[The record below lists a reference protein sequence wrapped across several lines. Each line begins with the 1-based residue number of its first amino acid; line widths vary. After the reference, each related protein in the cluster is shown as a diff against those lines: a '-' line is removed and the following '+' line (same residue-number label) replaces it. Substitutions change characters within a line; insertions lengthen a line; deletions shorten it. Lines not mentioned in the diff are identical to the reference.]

1 MSDSRRRRSSGN
13 SRQNQRSASSTN
25 GGHDVT
31 NTNANGSSTGRDSG
45 VRSKNFKSS
54 YQRSGS
60 YDKVRR
66 LVKEEGRMA
75 RNLVT
80 WNVPVDSDDS
90 DDDESKQ
97 RRSHKQ
103 HPLVMGKARK
113 KSQSMPSLESPREHK
128 SSSGDTQ
135 EKGSLTPGR
144 KKAIAKKADLR
155 ARYWAFLFD
164 NLQRA
169 VDEIYQ
175 TCEVDESIMECKEV
189 IMILKS
195 ATQDFE
201 SLIKRITVQK
211 DFENADAEN
220 RPTSIVWEVRKSSS
234 SPAKLRSPSWPAEA
248 RLHSPRRPTSLAW
261 EVRKTSPGHALG
273 SPTPD
278 GYRNTPSPVNRTLNF
293 GTTAAAQGSGKA
305 SPVPVASMGT
315 SWADRVKG
323 KKPIRPIP
331 QSPIKEEPAK
341 QTPHPPPP
349 APPSAPPSSQ
359 DAQNETR
366 VPSLDGTHS
375 EDADDEGWETV
386 QRSKPN
392 RSRPSSAKHASSS
405 NNNSRH
411 HPAGTTSANKAP
423 APPGTHSVQTS
434 TAPVSSKPPLPAHSK
449 PRERA
454 DSEKE
459 NRPDHVDQRNLASG
473 GGVNRQLMQ
482 EKQNVSSPAVMIL
495 DIKEEDPS
503 IIRASSTRKGLDF
516 SSDEEH
522 GDDDNEEVLA
532 TRLDD
537 VETDL
542 DEEETLTNELAK
554 CQEEALAR
562 AIAEEESLNKEIQEE
577 EQTEI
582 VVETDDAESDLGNTM
597 SSLECSQQAS
607 DWADMAL
614 DFEQRESEGAS
625 WNELVNIAENV
636 ELARTPGYALHMHE
650 KLSSPSRK
658 RTREESQKRHE
669 ERQRKAQ
676 SKREQLSEAKST
688 RLTVLHEKV
697 EEVVEWKD
705 ELNRQKKKLLEE
717 KQKRAEEKRLMQ
729 LQAVIRKAQD
739 EEAKANEIAFI
750 NSLEAQNK
758 KHDIMARH
766 QGHEA
771 RYHDILEE
779 RQRKNEEKAAKEE
792 AVQERRKALEGE
804 RIARLEAM
812 KKYRREQEEKMNALK
827 EQREQARESTV
838 KEKAKEREQRLSA
851 LTAAQN
857 AKEEEIQKKI
867 QQKHDESQKRHNQQ
881 IEQKR
886 EKAIELSTLRHY
898 RTSDSAPKQKPY
910 ERKKMCNLCNVLIPS
925 EVYLMSHLRGKKHRE
940 KVAEKH
946 TSASISEEE
955 LENNFVKLVVE
966 APGDQSHPEIV
977 AERERQK
984 GSRKRARKL
993 RQRMASK
1000 GKEYENNLP
1009 SKTQGQ
1015 DSHHKAKLQKLLK
1028 DLNKYL
1034 QAQDSSGPW
1043 EQSKVSAMD
1052 RALGEVNRILDKKEQ
1067 TDQIMFR
1074 AHGGLS
1080 VLTRVLMLIDSASN
1094 DKPAVVPKKTLC
1106 SSAEV
1111 FRLACR
1117 NNFDNC
1123 QYTMYSG
1130 KMAPLIDLLMHQ
1142 LSVLIP
1148 DSDDGLHSHPW
1159 GPDSLKPP
1167 HDSVAGSLML
1177 LLTSILN
1184 VLVKHRPQSPSSPDG
1199 KLPSSAKKK
1208 QKDTFDQWGMDVV
1221 SYLVSCG
1228 VLDKL
1233 TVYFNNVRN
1242 PIDQEP
1248 QIAEF
1253 LQHAMGLLGAM
1264 TRFIS
1269 TTSNRSAAGIFGPK
1283 KDDPTQLVATFQVT
1297 GLGGIVSLLYGIL
1310 LHGGAPSRDSTMTP
1324 PEIPEHT
1331 VSVVNAGI
1339 KMLSSIATLDLNV
1352 LQTALGA
1359 EGTSLEFRHIATYL
1373 MWYCSHFTAN
1383 EDLLHEVVLIVGYIT
1398 VLNLDNQ
1405 ILVQTGNTP
1414 TLLQQLCSLPFQY
1427 FSDPRLIN
1435 VLFPTL
1441 ISCCYDNAENKKILQ
1456 QEMSCSLLMLFLEDR
1471 QRDQTKSKLLPSATK
1486 ARDKERE
1493 KEGTSKFN
1501 LEFRFPDNST
1511 QAALQF
1517 FKS

>member
-1 MSDSRRRRSSGN
+1 MNDSRRRRSSGN
-13 SRQNQRSASSTN
+13 SRQNHRSVSSVN
-25 GGHDVT
+25 GGHDAS
-31 NTNANGSSTGRDSG
+31 NTKTNGSLTGRDSG

-90 DDDESKQ
+90 D
-97 RRSHKQ
+97 
-103 HPLVMGKARK
+103 ARK
-113 KSQSMPSLESPREHK
+113 KSQSMPSLDSPRDQK
-128 SSSGDTQ
+128 SSTLSQKEAMKIERQTTS
-135 EKGSLTPGR
+135 GSLTPGR
-144 KKAIAKKADLR
+144 KKAIAKKVDLR

-175 TCEVDESIMECKEV
+175 TCEVDESIVECKEV

-220 RPTSIVWEVRKSSS
+220 RPTS
-234 SPAKLRSPSWPAEA
+234 
-248 RLHSPRRPTSLAW
+248 LAW
-261 EVRKTSPGHALG
+261 EVRKTSPGHTLG

-278 GYRNTPSPVNRTLNF
+278 GYRSTPSPVNRSLNF
-293 GTTAAAQGSGKA
+293 GTTGAQGSGKA
-305 SPVPVASMGT
+305 SPVPVAPMGT

-323 KKPIRPIP
+323 KKPIRPVP

-341 QTPHPPPP
+341 QTPPPP
-349 APPSAPPSSQ
+349 AVPSA
-359 DAQNETR
+359 DAQNDTR
-366 VPSLDGTHS
+366 VPSVDGTHS

-386 QRSKPN
+386 QRSKQN
-392 RSRPSSAKHASSS
+392 RSRPSSAKHSSTSS

-411 HPAGTTSANKAP
+411 HPTGNNSMQSSTNRAP
-423 APPGTHSVQTS
+423 APPSSYSVQTS
-434 TAPVSSKPPLPAHSK
+434 TTTVSNKPPLPAESK

-459 NRPDHVDQRNLASG
+459 NRPDHVEQRNTASG
-473 GGVNRQLMQ
+473 GGSVNRQLMQ
-482 EKQNVSSPAVMIL
+482 ETQNVAPAVRSL
-495 DIKEEDPS
+495 DIKEEDPC
-503 IIRASSTRKGLDF
+503 IISASTRKAIDS
-516 SSDEEH
+516 SSDEEQ

-532 TRLDD
+532 TKLDD
-537 VETDL
+537 VENGSTDL
-542 DEEETLTNELAK
+542 DEEDTLTNELAK

-582 VVETDDAESDLGNTM
+582 VVETDDAESDLGNTL
-597 SSLECSQQAS
+597 SSLECSQQAV
-607 DWADMAL
+607 DWAEMAL
-614 DFEQRESEGAS
+614 DFEKRESEGAS

-636 ELARTPGYALHMHE
+636 ESARTPGYALHMHE

-669 ERQRKAQ
+669 ERQSRAQ
-676 SKREQLSEAKST
+676 SKREQLAEAKSN
-688 RLTVLHEKV
+688 RLTLLHEKV

-705 ELNRQKKKLLEE
+705 ELIKQKKKLLEE

-792 AVQERRKALEGE
+792 AVQERRKALEDE

-827 EQREQARESTV
+827 EQRELARENAL

-851 LTAAQN
+851 LTAAQS

-867 QQKHDESQKRHNQQ
+867 QQKHDESQKRHSQQ

-886 EKAIELSTLRHY
+886 ERAIELSTLRHY

-910 ERKKMCNLCNVLIPS
+910 EKKKMCNLCNVLIPS

-946 TSASISEEE
+946 KAASISEEE
-955 LENNFVKLVVE
+955 LENYSVKLVVE

-984 GSRKRARKL
+984 ASRKRARKL

-1043 EQSKVSAMD
+1043 EQSKVSAME

-1080 VLTRVLMLIDSASN
+1080 VLTRVLMLIDSASS

-1142 LSVLIP
+1142 LSILIP
-1148 DSDDGLHSHPW
+1148 DTEDGLHGHPW

-1269 TTSNRSAAGIFGPK
+1269 TTSNRLGIFGPK

-1310 LHGGAPSRDSTMTP
+1310 LHGGAPSRDSSMTP

-1331 VSVVNAGI
+1331 LSVVNAGI

-1383 EDLLHEVVLIVGYIT
+1383 EDLLHEVILIVGYIT

-1456 QEMSCSLLMLFLEDR
+1456 QEMSCSLLMLFLEER
-1471 QRDQTKSKLLPSATK
+1471 QRDKSKGALPSVTK
-1486 ARDKERE
+1486 ARAVHDASE
-1493 KEGTSKFN
+1493 KDPSSHDLGRV
-1501 LEFRFPDNST
+1501 LY
-1511 QAALQF
+1511 
-1517 FKS
+1517 

>member
-1 MSDSRRRRSSGN
+1 ME
-13 SRQNQRSASSTN
+13 ATN
-25 GGHDVT
+25 VPNDE
-31 NTNANGSSTGRDSG
+31 
-45 VRSKNFKSS
+45 SS

-97 RRSHKQ
+97 RRNSKQ

-113 KSQSMPSLESPREHK
+113 KSQSMPSLDSARYQK

-144 KKAIAKKADLR
+144 KKVIAKKVDLR

-175 TCEVDESIMECKEV
+175 TCEVDESIVECKEV

-234 SPAKLRSPSWPAEA
+234 SPSKHRSPSWPAEA
-248 RLHSPRRPTSLAW
+248 RLHTPRRPTSLAW
-261 EVRKTSPGHALG
+261 EVRKTSPGHTLG

-278 GYRNTPSPVNRTLNF
+278 GYRSTPSPVNRSLNF
-293 GTTAAAQGSGKA
+293 GTTVAQGSGKA
-305 SPVPVASMGT
+305 SPVPVAPMGT

-323 KKPIRPIP
+323 KKPIRPVP

-341 QTPHPPPP
+341 QTPPPP
-349 APPSAPPSSQ
+349 AVPSA
-359 DAQNETR
+359 DAQNDTR
-366 VPSLDGTHS
+366 VPSVDGTHS

-386 QRSKPN
+386 QRSKQN
-392 RSRPSSAKHASSS
+392 RSRPTSAKHSTTSS

-411 HPAGTTSANKAP
+411 HPTGNNSMQSSTNRAP
-423 APPGTHSVQTS
+423 APPSSYSVQTS
-434 TAPVSSKPPLPAHSK
+434 TTTVSNKPPLPAESK

-459 NRPDHVDQRNLASG
+459 NRPDHVEQRNTASG
-473 GGVNRQLMQ
+473 GGSVNRQLMQ
-482 EKQNVSSPAVMIL
+482 ETQNVAPAVRSL
-495 DIKEEDPS
+495 DIKEEDPC
-503 IIRASSTRKGLDF
+503 IIRASTRKAIDS
-516 SSDEEH
+516 SSDEEQ
-522 GDDDNEEVLA
+522 GDDDNEENGS
-532 TRLDD
+532 
-537 VETDL
+537 TDL
-542 DEEETLTNELAK
+542 DEEDTLTNELAK

-582 VVETDDAESDLGNTM
+582 VVETDDAESDLGNTL
-597 SSLECSQQAS
+597 SSLECSQQAV

-614 DFEQRESEGAS
+614 DFEKRESEGAS

-636 ELARTPGYALHMHE
+636 ESARTPGYALHMHE

-669 ERQRKAQ
+669 ERQSRAQ
-676 SKREQLSEAKST
+676 SKREQLAEAKSN
-688 RLTVLHEKV
+688 RLTSLHEKV

-705 ELNRQKKKLLEE
+705 ELIRQKKKLLEE
-717 KQKRAEEKRLMQ
+717 KQKRAEDKRLMQ

-792 AVQERRKALEGE
+792 AVQERRKALEDE

-827 EQREQARESTV
+827 EQREQARENTL

-851 LTAAQN
+851 LTAAQS

-867 QQKHDESQKRHNQQ
+867 QQKHDESQKRHSQQ

-886 EKAIELSTLRHY
+886 ERAIELSTLRHY

-910 ERKKMCNLCNVLIPS
+910 EKKKMCNLCNVLIPS

-946 TSASISEEE
+946 KAASISEEE
-955 LENNFVKLVVE
+955 LENYSVKLVVE

-984 GSRKRARKL
+984 ASRKRARKL

-1043 EQSKVSAMD
+1043 EQSKVSAME

-1080 VLTRVLMLIDSASN
+1080 VLTRVLMLIDSASS

-1142 LSVLIP
+1142 LSILIP
-1148 DSDDGLHSHPW
+1148 DTEDGLHGHPW

-1269 TTSNRSAAGIFGPK
+1269 TTSNRSAEGIFGPK

-1310 LHGGAPSRDSTMTP
+1310 LHGGAPSRDSSMTP

-1331 VSVVNAGI
+1331 LSVVNAGI

-1383 EDLLHEVVLIVGYIT
+1383 EDLLHEVILIVGYIT

-1456 QEMSCSLLMLFLEDR
+1456 QEMSCSLLMLFLEER
-1471 QRDQTKSKLLPSATK
+1471 QRDKSKGTLPSVTK
-1486 ARDKERE
+1486 ARVHDASE
-1493 KEGTSKFN
+1493 KDPSSHDLGRV
-1501 LEFRFPDNST
+1501 LY
-1511 QAALQF
+1511 
-1517 FKS
+1517 